1 MECEFFFFPQ
11 SNLEN
16 IKNDKQQKICLVTN
30 VPKEKRTQIDH
41 MMRNVL
47 HSYLTRM
54 TGSFA

>member
-1 MECEFFFFPQ
+1 MECELFFFPQ

-30 VPKEKRTQIDH
+30 IPEEKKAPIDR

-47 HSYLTRM
+47 HSCLTQM